1 MPIDADK
8 ALLPAGF
15 ADLLPEEATLE
26 AETLARLMRA
36 FTQRGYE
43 RIKPPL
49 IEFEDGLLE
58 GTGAAM
64 SGQTFRLMDPE
75 SQRMMGLR
83 ADMTPQ
89 IARVATSR
97 LAHRPRPLR
106 LCYAG
111 DVLRVKGGQLR
122 PERQFAQAGV
132 ELLGSAAP
140 DADAEVIA
148 TAVEALAEIGLADV
162 AVDLGMPTLVPA
174 VMADLEIPEQV
185 AVRLRTALDRKDAAA
200 TADAASQAGSAAA
213 TLLPA
218 LMAAAGPVEPALARL
233 MALDLGPRGQ
243 EERARFV
250 AVVERVTAR
259 LPQTSLTLDPVENR
273 GFEYHSG
280 VIFTLFAHGVRG
292 ELGTG
297 GRYVAGGDGAAE
309 PATGFSLFLDT
320 LLRAVPTPD
329 EPQRVLVPV
338 GTDAERLA
346 ALRAEGWVTVP
357 ALEPATDL
365 AAEARRLGIRHVLET
380 GAEAPQPI
388 PEEGSS
394 R

>member
-8 ALLPAGF
+8 ALLPTGF

-26 AETLARLMRA
+26 AETVQRLMAA
-36 FTQRGYE
+36 FAARGYE

-89 IARVATSR
+89 IARIATSR

-111 DVLRVKGGQLR
+111 DVLRIKGGQLR

-132 ELLGSAAP
+132 ELVGSAAP

-148 TAVEALAEIGLADV
+148 TAVDVLGEIGLGRI

-174 VMADLEIPEQV
+174 VMADLEVPEGP
-185 AVRLRTALDRKDAAA
+185 AKRLRTALDRKDAAA
-200 TADAASQAGSAAA
+200 TAAAA
-213 TLLPA
+213 RSVGESAERLLPA
-218 LMAAAGPVEPALARL
+218 LMAAAGPVEEALARL
-233 MALDLGPRGQ
+233 EAIELGPAGKA
-243 EERARFV
+243 ERQRLV
-250 AVVERVTAR
+250 AVAERVVNR
-259 LPQTSLTLDPVENR
+259 LPDASVTLDAVENR
-273 GFEYHSG
+273 GFEYHTG
-280 VIFTLFAHGVRG
+280 AIFTLFARGVRG

-297 GRYVAGGDGAAE
+297 GRYLAGGPEAAE

-320 LLRAVPTPD
+320 LLRALPMADQPA
-329 EPQRVLVPV
+329 RVLVPV
-338 GTDAERLA
+338 DAAPVRLT
-346 ALRAEGWVTVP
+346 ALRADGWITVP
-357 ALEPATDL
+357 ALGGGDL
-365 AAEARRLGIRHVLET
+365 VEEARRLGIGHVLD
-380 GAEAPQPI
+380 AAADAPHPI
-388 PEEGSS
+388 PKEGSV
-394 R
+394 RK

>member
-26 AETLARLMRA
+26 AETVQRLMAA
-36 FTQRGYE
+36 FTARGYE

-89 IARVATSR
+89 VARIATSR

-111 DVLRVKGGQLR
+111 DVLRIKGGQLR

-132 ELLGSAAP
+132 ELVGSADP

-148 TAVEALAEIGLADV
+148 TAVEVLGEIGLGRI

-174 VMADLEIPEQV
+174 VMADLEVPEET
-185 AVRLRTALDRKDAAA
+185 AKRLRAALDRKDAAA
-200 TADAASQAGSAAA
+200 TAAAA
-213 TLLPA
+213 RSVGTSAERLLPA
-218 LMAAAGPVEPALARL
+218 LMAAAGPVEEALARL
-233 MALDLGPRGQ
+233 EALDLGPAGKA
-243 EERARFV
+243 ERQRLV
-250 AVVERVTAR
+250 AVAERVVAR
-259 LPQTSLTLDPVENR
+259 LPDASVTLDAVENR
-273 GFEYHSG
+273 GFEYHTG
-280 VIFTLFAHGVRG
+280 AIFTLFARGVRG

-297 GRYVAGGDGAAE
+297 GRYFAGGPEAAE

-320 LLRAVPTPD
+320 LLRALPMAD
-329 EPQRVLVPV
+329 EPPRVLVPV
-338 GTDAERLA
+338 NAAPARLA
-346 ALRAEGWVTVP
+346 ALRADGWITVP
-357 ALEPATDL
+357 ALGADDL
-365 AAEARRLGIRHVLET
+365 VEEARRLGIGHVLD
-380 GAEAPQPI
+380 AVADAPHPI
-388 PEEGSS
+388 PEEGST
-394 R
+394 RK